1 MASLDFSETSSI
13 VVGGGSGIG
22 AATTLLLSEL
32 GSSVAIFDINAVAA
46 SAIANQAGKVRCE
59 PYEVDVSQETELQA
73 AVATVVERK
82 GAIIFWLIVLR
93 VLSPPDATPP
103 RGIGTKPWASTS
115 GFRVLSKRCQS
126 PYASGFGNRQPE
138 QHFSA

>member
-1 MASLDFSETSSI
+1 MATIDFSETSAI

-46 SAIANQAGKVRCE
+46 SAIADQVGNVRCE

-73 AVATVVERK
+73 AVAAVVERR
-82 GAIIFWLIVLR
+82 GTINFLVNCAAALL
-93 VLSPPDATPP
+93 PPDATPLS
-103 RGIGTKPWASTS
+103 GTGTEL
-115 GFRVLSKRCQS
+115 GRQHREVRVLSR
-126 PYASGFGNRQPE
+126 AL
-138 QHFSA
+138 SAATCLRVRRSST